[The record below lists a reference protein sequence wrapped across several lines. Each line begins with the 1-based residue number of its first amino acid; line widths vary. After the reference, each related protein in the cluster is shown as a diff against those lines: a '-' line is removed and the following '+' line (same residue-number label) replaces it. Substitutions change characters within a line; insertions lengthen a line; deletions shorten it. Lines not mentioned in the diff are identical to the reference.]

1 MIKFLNIFQHKIV
14 LILFLFLFFLST
26 IKTKIALIDIFD
38 QLIFQVFLIGL
49 FLTCIN
55 LLLRKILF
63 FIFYFIISII
73 LFLQIISSCKQCSHK
88 ISDINQ
94 NFQKINIMTLNAGY
108 SVENDELDNII
119 NVIMKKN
126 IDILFLQEVSPNF
139 QKKLKNLN
147 NVFLYQIGLKKDI
160 DFWDSVILSK
170 YQLID
175 SKNNLTN
182 ATQGTLIFNNKEI
195 TIVGI
200 HLYPPLKQRL
210 FISTID
216 QMNYWSN
223 FFKSSNNEFIFVGD
237 LNMTNVSKRFKNFL
251 KEANLFTHSSI
262 FKPSFTWPS
271 FLPNFMG
278 IQIDH
283 ILFSK
288 NFKIMNKEVLNH
300 FSSDHRALFATLVLE
315 NEM

>member
-14 LILFLFLFFLST
+14 LIFFLFLFFLSS
-26 IKTKIALIDIFD
+26 IETKIAFIDIFD
-38 QLIFQVFLIGL
+38 QLIFQVFIIGL
-49 FLTCIN
+49 FLACIN
-55 LLLRKILF
+55 FLFRKILF
-63 FIFYFIISII
+63 FIFYLIISII
-73 LFLQIISSCKQCSHK
+73 LFLQIINSCEQCSHQ

-94 NFQKINIMTLNAGY
+94 NFNKINIMTLNAGY
-108 SVENDELDNII
+108 SSENNELNNII
-119 NVIMKKN
+119 GIIMEKNV
-126 IDILFLQEVSPNF
+126 DVLFLQEISPDF

-147 NVFLYQIGLKKDI
+147 NVFLYQVGLNKDI
-160 DFWDSVILSK
+160 KFWDSVILSK
-170 YQLID
+170 YPLID
-175 SKNNLTN
+175 SHNNLTN
-182 ATQGTLIFNNKEI
+182 ATQATLLFNNKKI

-200 HLYPPLKQRL
+200 HLYPPIKQRL
-210 FISTID
+210 FISTIN
-216 QMNYWSN
+216 QMNYWSD

-262 FKPSFTWPS
+262 FKPNFTWPS

-288 NFKIMNKEVLNH
+288 HFKIMNKEVVNQ

-315 NEM
+315 SEI